1 MNETANDR
9 YAPRVLTDPFIK
21 ALKPAPAGQRYAVA
35 DALVPGLKVRV
46 TDKGSKSFVLW
57 RRYGGAPNPAARSL
71 GKVGAITLAQARD
84 KARGWL
90 ELVSKGEDP
99 AALERA
105 RREVEKEKRDNT
117 FGAVFED
124 FLKRHVKGQRKAGQ
138 VEREMRKDLLPFWR
152 DKPVTAIT
160 HQNIRRLIEGIVDR
174 GAPRQAHSVLTHCKT
189 FFGWVVERGVYGI
202 ELSPAAAIKPK
213 ILIGEKNVRQ
223 RVLTDNEIAAFWR
236 ATGRMSYPAGPLFRM
251 LLLTGQ
257 RKNEIGHARWREFD
271 LNQKLL
277 TVPPERFKSD
287 STHMV
292 PLSDDAV
299 ALLETL
305 PRWNAGDFLF
315 STTGGVKPVRDLDT
329 PKKKLD
335 RHMLRILQAMA
346 RRRGDD
352 PATVELPP
360 FVLHDLRRSMRTR
373 LAELR
378 IPDPVSEMV
387 IGHGKKGLARIYDQ
401 HKYINEMREAL
412 EAWAAK
418 VRTIVEPPTKD
429 NVVDFPQAAS

>member
-1 MNETANDR
+1 MNEAANER
-9 YAPRVLTDPFIK
+9 FAPCILTQPFID
-21 ALKPAPAGQRYAVA
+21 ALKPAAKGTRYAVA
-35 DALVPGLKVRV
+35 DVVVPGLKVRV
-46 TDKGSKSFVLW
+46 TDKGSKSFILW
-57 RRYGGAPNPAARSL
+57 RRYPDNRKNSAAARSL
-71 GKVGAITLAQARD
+71 GKVGVIKLAEART

-90 ELVSKGEDP
+90 ELVARGEDP

-105 RREVEKEKRDNT
+105 RREAEKEKRDTT

-124 FLKRHVKGQRKAGQ
+124 FLKRHVKGQRRAAS
-138 VEREMRKDLLPFWR
+138 VEREMKKDLLPFWR
-152 DKPVTAIT
+152 DRPVTAIT
-160 HQNIRRLIEGIVDR
+160 HKDIRKLIEGIVDR
-174 GAPRQAHSVLTHCKT
+174 GAPRQAHTVLTHTKV
-189 FFGWVVERGVYGI
+189 FFSWVVERGIYGV

-236 ATGRMSYPAGPLFRM
+236 ATGRMSYPAGPMLRM

-271 LNQKLL
+271 LAAKLL

-292 PLSDDAV
+292 PLSDDV
-299 ALLETL
+299 MALLEVL
-305 PRWNAGDFLF
+305 PRWNGGDFLF
-315 STTGGVKPVRDLDT
+315 STTGGVKAVKDLDG

-335 RHMLRILQAMA
+335 RHMLRILRAMA
-346 RRRGDD
+346 RKRGDD
-352 PATVELPP
+352 PARVELPP

-373 LAELR
+373 LSSLR
-378 IPDPVSEMV
+378 IPDAVSEMI
-387 IGHGKKGLARIYDQ
+387 IGHGKKGLARVYDQ
-401 HKYINEMREAL
+401 HTYQDEMREAL

-418 VRTIVEPPTKD
+418 VRSITLAV
-429 NVVDFPQAAS
+429 S